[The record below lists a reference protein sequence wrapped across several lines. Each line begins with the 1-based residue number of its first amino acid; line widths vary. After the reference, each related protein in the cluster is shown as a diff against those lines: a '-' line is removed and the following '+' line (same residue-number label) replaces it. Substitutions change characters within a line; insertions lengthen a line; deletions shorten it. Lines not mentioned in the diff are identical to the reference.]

1 MEGLYRG
8 LTGGVLLELLLCA
21 AAKSE
26 ERSVLQLPEAE
37 VAVGCC
43 PAAEEGEVGQCCAA
57 D

>member
-1 MEGLYRG
+1 M
-8 LTGGVLLELLLCA
+8 LLELLLCA